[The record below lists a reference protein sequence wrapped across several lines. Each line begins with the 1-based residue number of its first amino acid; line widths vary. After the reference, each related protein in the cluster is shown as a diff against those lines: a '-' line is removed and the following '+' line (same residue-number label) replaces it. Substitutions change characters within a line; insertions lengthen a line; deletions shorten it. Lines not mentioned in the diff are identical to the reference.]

1 MKRINTIK
9 GFTLIELLVVISII
23 ALLLSILMPALS
35 KVKDQAKFILC
46 QSNLRSYGIVGVMYA
61 TENGESLPYPW
72 ASIYNAID
80 LPGEVA
86 RQCRWH
92 NPKYDLTRYSDEYG
106 GPLWPY
112 LEVKDINLCPTF
124 KSMAY
129 TIGAGHFG
137 HSTSVPEIAPQFGY
151 SMNGFLG
158 VYGGSSD
165 TRIFRVEKISKV
177 AHPATV
183 FFFAEENMQIDND
196 EPWSIAV
203 LNDNALISRWDNPKI
218 VIGPPPRVAPFLD
231 SFATFHKSKDANLND
246 GVSNA
251 VFIDG
256 HVEQVDVRDTHELSW
271 PK

>member
-1 MKRINTIK
+1 MKKINVTK

-23 ALLLSILMPALS
+23 ALLLSILLPALS

-61 TENGESLPYPW
+61 TDNGGSLPYPW
-72 ASIYNAID
+72 ASIYNALD
-80 LPGEVA
+80 LPGEGGA

-92 NPKYDLTRYSDEYG
+92 NPKYDLTRYPEYA

-137 HSTSVPEIAPQFGY
+137 HSSSVPEIVPQFGY

-158 VYGGSSD
+158 VDGGSSD
-165 TRIFRVEKISKV
+165 GRNFRVEKISKV

-183 FFFAEENMQIDND
+183 FFFAEENMLIDKD

-203 LNDNALISRWDNPKI
+203 LNDNALISQWSNPKI
-218 VIGPPPRVAPFLD
+218 VINPPPRPAPFLD
-231 SFATFHKSKDANLND
+231 SFATFHKAKSANLND

-251 VFIDG
+251 VFTDG
-256 HVEQVDVRDTHELSW
+256 HVEQVDVRDTHKLSW
-271 PK
+271 PY